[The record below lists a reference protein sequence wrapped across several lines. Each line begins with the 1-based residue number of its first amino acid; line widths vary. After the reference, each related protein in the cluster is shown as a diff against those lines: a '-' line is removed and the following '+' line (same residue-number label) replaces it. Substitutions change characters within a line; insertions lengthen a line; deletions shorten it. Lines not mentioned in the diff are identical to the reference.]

1 MAEAW
6 TIGRLLS
13 WTADYLASHGSDSPR
28 LEAEVLLAHARGCK
42 RIELYTSFEDPAA
55 DDLRAKTGT
64 LSHAYALSGYV
75 TDARGEHLAFSLM
88 LNHYQRPTDALG
100 RNIQPSPTADL
111 DTIAAM
117 LAGR

>member
-1 MAEAW
+1 MERSGIRVA
-6 TIGRLLS
+6 
-13 WTADYLASHGSDSPR
+13 TANPGFHRCAGPSG
-28 LEAEVLLAHARGCK
+28 
-42 RIELYTSFEDPAA
+42 
-55 DDLRAKTGT
+55 LRK
-64 LSHAYALSGYV
+64 
-75 TDARGEHLAFSLM
+75 